1 MIYNNI
7 TELIGNTPIV
17 KYNEQ
22 ILLKLEYFNPSSSV
36 KDRAA
41 FYMLKKAKEKN
52 LINKDTIIIEP
63 TSGNTGIGL
72 AMCCAALGLKLIVVM
87 PENMTEERKRM
98 IKAFGAQLVL
108 TPADNGMQGAVSRA
122 EELHREYL
130 NSFIP
135 MQFSNPDNTLSH
147 IEGTAEEIW
156 LQTEG
161 NIDIFAAGI
170 GSCGTVSGVGK
181 RLKELNSNILIYGVE
196 PAESPLITK
205 GAAHSHKIQGIGAN
219 FIPSLYD
226 KNVIDDIITIEGNKA
241 IETARELA
249 KTKGILGG
257 ISAGANLAAAK
268 ELAMKFNNKKILT
281 IIPDFGERY
290 LSGELFQC

>member
-1 MIYNNI
+1 MIFSNI

-17 KYNEQ
+17 KYNSH
-22 ILLKLEYFNPSSSV
+22 ILLKLEFFNPSGSV

-41 FYMLKKAKEKN
+41 FYMIKKAQEKG
-52 LINKDTIIIEP
+52 LINDQTVIIEP

-87 PENMTEERKRM
+87 PENMTEERKKM
-98 IKAFGAQLVL
+98 IKAFGAKLLL
-108 TPADNGMQGAVSRA
+108 TPAQEGMQGAVNKA
-122 EELHREYL
+122 KELHKEYQ

-135 MQFSNPDNTLSH
+135 MQFSNPDNTLAH

-156 LQTEG
+156 KQTEG
-161 NIDIFAAGI
+161 KIDIFAAGI
-170 GSCGTVSGVGK
+170 GSSGTVSGVGRK
-181 RLKELNSNILIYGVE
+181 LKQYNPEIKIYGVE
-196 PAESPLITK
+196 PSESPLISRGTA
-205 GAAHSHKIQGIGAN
+205 GLHKIQGIGAN
-219 FIPSLYD
+219 FIPELYD
-226 KNVIDDIITIEGNKA
+226 KNITDGILTIEGDLA
-241 IETARELA
+241 IKEARDLA

-268 ELAMKFNNKKILT
+268 QLALTYPEKTIVT

-290 LSGELFQC
+290 LSGELFQ

>member
-1 MIYNNI
+1 MIFSSI

-17 KYNEQ
+17 KYNSH
-22 ILLKLEYFNPSSSV
+22 ILLKLEFFNPSGSV

-41 FYMLKKAKEKN
+41 FYMIKKAQEKG
-52 LINKDTIIIEP
+52 LINDQTVIIEP

-87 PENMTEERKRM
+87 PENMTEERKKM
-98 IKAFGAQLVL
+98 IKAFGAKLLL
-108 TPADNGMQGAVSRA
+108 TPAQEGMQGAVNKA
-122 EELHREYL
+122 KELHKEYQ

-135 MQFSNPDNTLSH
+135 MQFSNPDNTLAH

-156 LQTEG
+156 KQTEG
-161 NIDIFAAGI
+161 KIDIFAAGI
-170 GSCGTVSGVGK
+170 GSSGTVSGVGRK
-181 RLKELNSNILIYGVE
+181 LKQYNPEIKIYGVE
-196 PAESPLITK
+196 PSESPLISGGTA
-205 GAAHSHKIQGIGAN
+205 GLHKIQGIGAN
-219 FIPSLYD
+219 FIPELYD
-226 KNVIDDIITIEGNKA
+226 ENITDGILTIEGDLA
-241 IETARELA
+241 IKEARDLA

-268 ELAMKFNNKKILT
+268 QLALTYPEKTIVT